1 MMIYEEDALSELDL
15 IYKLAP
21 APKLSGD
28 SGGFEGYASVFH
40 LLDYHNDIVAPG
52 AYKDDAPR
60 FLKEGF
66 IGGVGHDHSN
76 PIGKPHRLFEDGY
89 GLFLDAKLVS
99 TSKAQEARELITS
112 DVVRKLSVGI
122 MPMQVKTLRTK
133 QEVVE
138 YWKKAGWTPSEEE
151 MMRAENGARL
161 IKRAKLLEVSPVA
174 LPANELS
181 EITSYKSFNPDVLA
195 DVFKR
200 LDALEATVKGLTS
213 VPDAEV
219 DEYADLIQ
227 GFRQFLGV
235 H

>member
-1 MMIYEEDALSELDL
+1 MMFSEEDDLSELDL

-21 APKLSGD
+21 APKLNGEN
-28 SGGFEGYASVFH
+28 GGFEGYASVFH

-52 AYKDDAPR
+52 AYKDDAVR

-76 PIGKPHRLFEDGY
+76 PIGKPQRLFEDGY
-89 GLFLDAKLVS
+89 GLFLDALLVS

-133 QEVVE
+133 GEVLD
-138 YWKKAGWTPSEEE
+138 YWKKAGWNPSDEEIL
-151 MMRAENGARL
+151 RAEHGARV

-181 EITSYKSFNPDVLA
+181 EITSYKSHIPDVLT

-200 LDALEATVKGLTS
+200 LDALEATVKRLTS

-219 DEYADLIQ
+219 EECEKLLQ
-227 GFRQFLGV
+227 GFRDYIGAI
-235 H
+235 

>member
-1 MMIYEEDALSELDL
+1 MMNYEEDALPELEL

-21 APKLSGD
+21 SPRISGD
-28 SGGFEGYASVFH
+28 NGGFEGYASVFH
-40 LLDYHNDIVAPG
+40 LLDYHGDIVAPG

-89 GLFLDAKLVS
+89 GLFLDARLVS
-99 TSKAQEARELITS
+99 TSKAQEARELIIS

-122 MPMQVKTLRTK
+122 MPMQVKTMRTK
-133 QEVVE
+133 QEVTD
-138 YWKKAGWTPSEEE
+138 YWKKVGWTPSEEE
-151 MMRAENGARL
+151 VMRAENGARL

-181 EITSYKSFNPDVLA
+181 EITSYKSFNPDVLN
-195 DVFKR
+195 DVFNR
-200 LDALEATVKGLTS
+200 LNALEATVKGLTS

>member
-1 MMIYEEDALSELDL
+1 MMISEEDALSELDL

-21 APKLSGD
+21 APKINGD
-28 SGGFEGYASVFH
+28 NGGFEGYASVFH

-76 PIGKPHRLFEDGY
+76 PIGKPQRLFEDAY
-89 GLFLDAKLVS
+89 GLFLDAMLVS
-99 TSKAQEARELITS
+99 TSKAQEARELITA

-122 MPMQVKTLRTK
+122 MPMQVRSLRTK
-133 QEVVE
+133 QEVLD
-138 YWKKAGWTPSEEE
+138 YWKKSGWTPSEEE
-151 MMRAENGARL
+151 LMRAEGGARL

-181 EITSYKSFNPDVLA
+181 EITSYKSHSPDVLA

-200 LDALEATVKGLTS
+200 LDALEATVKSLTS
-213 VPDAEV
+213 VPDTEV
-219 DEYADLIQ
+219 DEYADLIE
-227 GFRQFLGV
+227 GFRSYLGV

>member
-1 MMIYEEDALSELDL
+1 
-15 IYKLAP
+15 
-21 APKLSGD
+21 
-28 SGGFEGYASVFH
+28 
-40 LLDYHNDIVAPG
+40 
-52 AYKDDAPR
+52 
-60 FLKEGF
+60 
-66 IGGVGHDHSN
+66 
-76 PIGKPHRLFEDGY
+76 
-89 GLFLDAKLVS
+89 
-99 TSKAQEARELITS
+99 
-112 DVVRKLSVGI
+112 
-122 MPMQVKTLRTK
+122 MPMQVKTMRTK
-133 QEVVE
+133 QEVVD
-138 YWKKAGWTPSEEE
+138 YWKKSGWTPSDEE

-174 LPANELS
+174 LACNDLS

-219 DEYADLIQ
+219 DEYSDLIQ